1 MVRLLLCLL
10 FLSSMAAADEYRL
23 LHFEA
28 EWCVTCKTVSRNLA
42 SKEVVAAIKQHKVKL
57 VNIDV
62 DNDPAA
68 AAAYKVKTLPDCMLV
83 RVNNKGEAVVVRRE
97 IGTLTPAQLITL
109 LTPPKD

>member
-10 FLSSMAAADEYRL
+10 MLSSVAAADEYRL

-28 EWCVTCKTVSRNLA
+28 EWCVLCKPVAANLA
-42 SKEVVAAIKQHKVKL
+42 SKDVTAAFKRHKVKL
-57 VNIDV
+57 VDIDV
-62 DNDPAA
+62 DEDPASA
-68 AAAYKVKTLPDCMLV
+68 ELYKVKTLPVCILV

-97 IGTLTPAQLITL
+97 VGTLTQAQLITL